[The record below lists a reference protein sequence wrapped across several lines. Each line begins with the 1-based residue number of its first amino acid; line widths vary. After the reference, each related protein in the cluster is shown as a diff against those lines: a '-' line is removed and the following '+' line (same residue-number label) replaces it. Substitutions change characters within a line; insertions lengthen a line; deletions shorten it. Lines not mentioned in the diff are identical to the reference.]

1 MKKPAAEGG
10 QVPTGR
16 VGASSSWTDPV
27 AGCRVP
33 RHESACRS
41 AASAWVVRCV
51 ECQQDVLNIPLA
63 LYADQLLL
71 IITEV
76 ILTSSSHLLNHAVEG
91 DFSLFQ
97 ERMMRLRRVGGL
109 IARLT
114 CPADGMEQPPGES
127 GRGGADRVRYGLRSA
142 WT

>member
-16 VGASSSWTDPV
+16 VGASSSWTDPA

-71 IITEV
+71 IITEA
-76 ILTSSSHLLNHAVEG
+76 ILTSSSHLLNHSVEG

-97 ERMMRLRRVGGL
+97 ERMMRLRRVGCL
-109 IARLT
+109 ITRFT
-114 CPADGMEQPPGES
+114 CPPDAMEQPPGES

>member
-27 AGCRVP
+27 ADWRVP
-33 RHESACRS
+33 RHESARPS
-41 AASAWVVRCV
+41 VASPWSVRCV

-71 IITEV
+71 IITEF
-76 ILTSSSHLLNHAVEG
+76 ILTGSGHLLNHAVEG
-91 DFSLFQ
+91 DFSLFR
-97 ERMMRLRRVGGL
+97 ERMMRLRRVDGL
-109 IARLT
+109 FTRLT
-114 CPADGMEQPPGES
+114 CPLGRMEQPPAKG
-127 GRGGADRVRYGLRSA
+127 GR
-142 WT
+142 

>member
-71 IITEV
+71 IITEF
-76 ILTSSSHLLNHAVEG
+76 ILTGSGHLLNHAVEG
-91 DFSLFQ
+91 DFSLFR
-97 ERMMRLRRVGGL
+97 ERMMRLRRVDGL
-109 IARLT
+109 FTRLT
-114 CPADGMEQPPGES
+114 CPLGRMEQPPAKG
-127 GRGGADRVRYGLRSA
+127 GR
-142 WT
+142 

>member
-33 RHESACRS
+33 RHESACRA
-41 AASAWVVRCV
+41 AASPWSARYV

-71 IITEV
+71 IITEA

-91 DFSLFQ
+91 DFSLFR
-97 ERMMRLRRVGGL
+97 ERMMRMRRVGCL

-114 CPADGMEQPPGES
+114 CPPDSMERPPGEG
-127 GRGGADRVRYGLRSA
+127 GR
-142 WT
+142 

>member
-71 IITEV
+71 IITEA
-76 ILTSSSHLLNHAVEG
+76 ILTSSSHLLNHSVEG

-97 ERMMRLRRVGGL
+97 ERMMRLRRVGCL
-109 IARLT
+109 ITRFT
-114 CPADGMEQPPGES
+114 CPPDGMEQPPGES